1 MNRTSPTYFARRHVA
16 ALALLLAPF
25 ALTERAEA
33 ACAPPS
39 PLSGSGQT
47 VTCTGTT
54 TNQNGT
60 NGYGTNTD
68 TGNTINVQSGALVS
82 GTGFGLIFS
91 SGAVNNAGNITG
103 TGTGIFAGTA
113 RSAGPGMTGR
123 GIFGG

>member
-113 RSAGPGMTGR
+113 RSA
-123 GIFGG
+123 